1 MRFFRTAN
9 HALYETIRLDLDA
22 AWGLPREGQ
31 ETCYTPLAQA
41 LRDPQ
46 DRVLLAVHDEFCEL
60 AAVAGMLPSLLASGV
75 VEEITADTYK
85 ASLPSLSNGTHSRQS
100 PSDSI
105 EVSRVIRNR

>member
-46 DRVLLAVHDEFCEL
+46 GRVLLAVNDEFCEFQQV
-60 AAVAGMLPSLLASGV
+60 AAILPSLLSSGV
-75 VEEITADTYK
+75 IEEIDAATYR
-85 ASLPSLSNGTHSRQS
+85 ASLPAW
-100 PSDSI
+100 PI
-105 EVSRVIRNR
+105 K